1 MGLSF
6 LNKKI
11 WHPGSFANI
20 EKVWIAEQKH
30 RELER
35 KAIENVKK
43 IKEEKAIEELKKIQV
58 EHGLIPLSHLNRLD
72 FMYQG
77 PENSSK
83 INTAEEFLLGKPLN
97 NDNDANKRHFTP
109 IFQESYTNPQNENF
123 TKLHED
129 PLFNI
134 MKEEMKQRKEI
145 ESNPYKIKMLLKD
158 IEKKDKK
165 EKKEKNE
172 KKEKRD
178 KKEKKDKYYYHY
190 DDEDDYY
197 KIKKYRK
204 EEKEKKKDKKKS
216 HYHHHYHKYKRDK
229 SESKF

>member
-35 KAIENVKK
+35 KAIENAKK
-43 IKEEKAIEELKKIQV
+43 VKEEKAIEELKKIQV
-58 EHGLIPLSHLNRLD
+58 EHGLIPASHLNRLD

-97 NDNDANKRHFTP
+97 NESEANKRHFTP
-109 IFQESYTNPQNENF
+109 IFQESYTNPQNEAF

-129 PLFNI
+129 PLYNI

-158 IEKKDKK
+158 IEKKEKKDIKEKK
-165 EKKEKNE
+165 EKKEK
-172 KKEKRD
+172 KD
-178 KKEKKDKYYYHY
+178 KEKKYYNDLDEEEFEKYY
-190 DDEDDYY
+190 
-197 KIKKYRK
+197 KKKKNRRD
-204 EEKEKKKDKKKS
+204 EKERKHRHHHHHKS
-216 HYHHHYHKYKRDK
+216 HKREK
-229 SESKF
+229 NESY

>member
-11 WHPGSFANI
+11 WHPGSFSNI

-30 RELER
+30 KELER
-35 KAIENVKK
+35 KAIENAKK
-43 IKEEKAIEELKKIQV
+43 VKEEKAIEELKKIQV
-58 EHGLIPLSHLNRLD
+58 EHGLIPASHLNRLD

-97 NDNDANKRHFTP
+97 NESEANKRHFTP
-109 IFQESYTNPQNENF
+109 IFQESYTNPQNEAF

-129 PLFNI
+129 PLYNI

-158 IEKKDKK
+158 IEKKEKKDIKEKK
-165 EKKEKNE
+165 EKKEKKDKE
-172 KKEKRD
+172 KKYYNDLDEEEFEKYYKKKKNRRD
-178 KKEKKDKYYYHY
+178 KKE
-190 DDEDDYY
+190 
-197 KIKKYRK
+197 RK
-204 EEKEKKKDKKKS
+204 HRHHHHHKS
-216 HYHHHYHKYKRDK
+216 HKREK
-229 SESKF
+229 NESY

>member
-11 WHPGSFANI
+11 WHPGSFSNI

-30 RELER
+30 KELER
-35 KAIENVKK
+35 KAIENAKK
-43 IKEEKAIEELKKIQV
+43 VKEEKAIEELKKIQV
-58 EHGLIPLSHLNRLD
+58 EHGLIPASHLNRLD

-97 NDNDANKRHFTP
+97 NESEANKRHFTP
-109 IFQESYTNPQNENF
+109 IFQESYTNPQNEAF

-197 KIKKYRK
+197 KIKKYTK
-204 EEKEKKKDKKKS
+204 EEKERKKDKKKS

>member
-11 WHPGSFANI
+11 WHPGSFSNI

-30 RELER
+30 KELER
-35 KAIENVKK
+35 KAIENAKK
-43 IKEEKAIEELKKIQV
+43 VKEEKAIEELKKIQV
-58 EHGLIPLSHLNRLD
+58 EHGLIPASHLNRLD

-97 NDNDANKRHFTP
+97 NESEANKRHFTP
-109 IFQESYTNPQNENF
+109 IFQESYTNPQNEAF

-145 ESNPYKIKMLLKD
+145 ESNPFY
-158 IEKKDKK
+158 
-165 EKKEKNE
+165 
-172 KKEKRD
+172 
-178 KKEKKDKYYYHY
+178 
-190 DDEDDYY
+190 
-197 KIKKYRK
+197 
-204 EEKEKKKDKKKS
+204 
-216 HYHHHYHKYKRDK
+216 
-229 SESKF
+229 

>member
-30 RELER
+30 KELER
-35 KAIENVKK
+35 KAIENAKK
-43 IKEEKAIEELKKIQV
+43 VKEEKAIEELKKIQV
-58 EHGLIPLSHLNRLD
+58 EHGLIPASHLNRLD

-97 NDNDANKRHFTP
+97 NESEANKRHFTP
-109 IFQESYTNPQNENF
+109 IFQESYTNPQNEAF

-129 PLFNI
+129 PLYNI

-158 IEKKDKK
+158 IEKKEKKDIKEKK
-165 EKKEKNE
+165 EKKEK
-172 KKEKRD
+172 KD
-178 KKEKKDKYYYHY
+178 KEKKYYNDLDEEEFEKYY
-190 DDEDDYY
+190 
-197 KIKKYRK
+197 KKKKNRRD
-204 EEKEKKKDKKKS
+204 EKERKHRHHHHHKS
-216 HYHHHYHKYKRDK
+216 HKREK
-229 SESKF
+229 NESY

>member
-35 KAIENVKK
+35 KAIENAKK
-43 IKEEKAIEELKKIQV
+43 VKEEKAIEELKKIQV
-58 EHGLIPLSHLNRLD
+58 EHGLIPASHLNRLD

-97 NDNDANKRHFTP
+97 NESEANKRHFTP
-109 IFQESYTNPQNENF
+109 IFQESYTNPQNEAF

-129 PLFNI
+129 PLYNI

-158 IEKKDKK
+158 IEKK
-165 EKKEKNE
+165 EKKDI
-172 KKEKRD
+172 KE
-178 KKEKKDKYYYHY
+178 KKEKKDKEKKYYN
-190 DDEDDYY
+190 DLDEEEFEKYY
-197 KIKKYRK
+197 KKKKNRRD
-204 EEKEKKKDKKKS
+204 EKERKHRHHHHKS
-216 HYHHHYHKYKRDK
+216 HKREK
-229 SESKF
+229 SESY

>member
-35 KAIENVKK
+35 KAIENAKK
-43 IKEEKAIEELKKIQV
+43 VKEEKAIEELKKIQV
-58 EHGLIPLSHLNRLD
+58 EHGLIPASHLNRLD

-97 NDNDANKRHFTP
+97 NESEANKRHFTP
-109 IFQESYTNPQNENF
+109 IFQESYTNPQNEAF

-129 PLFNI
+129 PLYNI

-165 EKKEKNE
+165 EKK
-172 KKEKRD
+172 D
-178 KKEKKDKYYYHY
+178 KEKKYYNDLDEEEFEKYY
-190 DDEDDYY
+190 
-197 KIKKYRK
+197 KKKKNRRD
-204 EEKEKKKDKKKS
+204 EKERK
-216 HYHHHYHKYKRDK
+216 HRHHHHHKYKRQK
-229 SESKF
+229 SESY

>member
-83 INTAEEFLLGKPLN
+83 INTAEEFLLGKP
-97 NDNDANKRHFTP
+97 
-109 IFQESYTNPQNENF
+109 
-123 TKLHED
+123 
-129 PLFNI
+129 
-134 MKEEMKQRKEI
+134 
-145 ESNPYKIKMLLKD
+145 
-158 IEKKDKK
+158 
-165 EKKEKNE
+165 
-172 KKEKRD
+172 
-178 KKEKKDKYYYHY
+178 
-190 DDEDDYY
+190 
-197 KIKKYRK
+197 
-204 EEKEKKKDKKKS
+204 
-216 HYHHHYHKYKRDK
+216 
-229 SESKF
+229 

>member
-35 KAIENVKK
+35 KAIENAKK
-43 IKEEKAIEELKKIQV
+43 VKEEKAIEELKKIQV
-58 EHGLIPLSHLNRLD
+58 EHGLIPASHLNRLD

-97 NDNDANKRHFTP
+97 NESEANKRHFTP
-109 IFQESYTNPQNENF
+109 IFQESYTNPQNEAF

-204 EEKEKKKDKKKS
+204 EEKERKKDKKKS

>member
-30 RELER
+30 KELER
-35 KAIENVKK
+35 KAIENAKK
-43 IKEEKAIEELKKIQV
+43 VKEEKAIEELKKIQV
-58 EHGLIPLSHLNRLD
+58 EHGLIPASHLNRLD

-97 NDNDANKRHFTP
+97 NESEANKRHFTP
-109 IFQESYTNPQNENF
+109 IFQESYTNPQNEAF

-158 IEKKDKK
+158 IEKKEKKDMK
-165 EKKEKNE
+165 EKKE

-178 KKEKKDKYYYHY
+178 KRDKREKDKEKKYNYYL
-190 DDEDDYY
+190 DEDEKEEYY
-197 KIKKYRK
+197 KKKKNRRD
-204 EEKEKKKDKKKS
+204 EKERK
-216 HYHHHYHKYKRDK
+216 HRHHHHTHKRKK
-229 SESKF
+229 SESY

>member
-11 WHPGSFANI
+11 WHPGSFSNI

-35 KAIENVKK
+35 KAIENAKK
-43 IKEEKAIEELKKIQV
+43 VKEEKAIEELKKIQV
-58 EHGLIPLSHLNRLD
+58 EHGLIPASHLNRLD

-97 NDNDANKRHFTP
+97 NESEANKRHFTP
-109 IFQESYTNPQNENF
+109 IFQESYTNPQNEAF

-129 PLFNI
+129 PLYNI

-158 IEKKDKK
+158 IEKKEKKDIKEKK
-165 EKKEKNE
+165 EKKEKKDKEKKYYNDLDE
-172 KKEKRD
+172 EEFEKYYKKKKNRRDEKERKHRHHHHSSHHHKHHHKKEKS
-178 KKEKKDKYYYHY
+178 
-190 DDEDDYY
+190 
-197 KIKKYRK
+197 IQ
-204 EEKEKKKDKKKS
+204 
-216 HYHHHYHKYKRDK
+216 
-229 SESKF
+229 

>member
-35 KAIENVKK
+35 KAIENAKK
-43 IKEEKAIEELKKIQV
+43 VKEEKAIEELKKIQV
-58 EHGLIPLSHLNRLD
+58 EHGLIPASHLNRLD

-97 NDNDANKRHFTP
+97 NESEANKRHFTP
-109 IFQESYTNPQNENF
+109 IFQESYTNPQNEAF

-129 PLFNI
+129 PLYNI

-204 EEKEKKKDKKKS
+204 EEKERKKDKKKS